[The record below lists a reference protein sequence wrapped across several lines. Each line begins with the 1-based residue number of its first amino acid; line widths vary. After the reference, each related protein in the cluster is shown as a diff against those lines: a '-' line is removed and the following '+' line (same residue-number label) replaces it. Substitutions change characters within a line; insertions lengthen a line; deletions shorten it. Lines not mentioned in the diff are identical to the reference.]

1 MSADEVFKMAVAA
14 GCQPV
19 WYDGICGPAWHCDCE
34 DLAHA
39 YDSQCSVV
47 KFYQKESRTK
57 GGDSGVQ
64 R

>member
-1 MSADEVFKMAVAA
+1 MSADEVFTMAVAA

-39 YDSQCSVV
+39 YDSQCS
-47 KFYQKESRTK
+47 RP
-57 GGDSGVQ
+57 SGIPTF
-64 R
+64 